1 MNHEQI
7 LQQIPDYTLGL
18 LPPHERQQMEIH
30 AQSCPGCQRTLAEEQ
45 RLEQLVRSTLHL
57 VTEPAPR
64 QLRPL
69 MPPIPR
75 TQTPSLLRGWQ
86 KQLAPIALL
95 LMLMLG
101 GLGWN
106 ARQQTNWSTNPPMLL
121 VMTATTTNTPTVTAT
136 QMPPTQMP
144 TSTAVANSPANH
156 VATPA
161 PNPTPLALLTYFS
174 N

>member
-7 LQQIPDYTLGL
+7 LQQIPDYALGL
-18 LPPHERQQMEIH
+18 LPPFERQQVENH
-30 AQSCPGCQRTLAEEQ
+30 AQSCPRCQKALAEEQ
-45 RLEQLVRSTLHL
+45 MLGSLVWSTIHL
-57 VTEPAPR
+57 VTEPTPR

-69 MPPIPR
+69 MPSIPR
-75 TQTPSLLRGWQ
+75 PQTPSLLRGWQ

-95 LMLMLG
+95 LMLLLG

-106 ARQQTNWSTNPPMLL
+106 AHQQTNWQTNNPMLL

-136 QMPPTQMP
+136 TIPSTQMP
-144 TSTAVANSPANH
+144 TSTAIAISPTYNLT
-156 VATPA
+156 TPA
-161 PNPTPLALLTYFS
+161 PSSTPVALLTYFS